1 MLDTNGHDGIV
12 GSDEDINRR
21 QEVFGKNS
29 VVLPSITPFLDLYAQ
44 QFEDSNIVLLIIA
57 AAVYLAFSFFGS
69 QTIETMKDGTVQA
82 APESSYIE
90 TLTIYVGV
98 VFATSIAAAADYV

>member
-1 MLDTNGHDGIV
+1 LDTNSHDGIV
-12 GSDEDINRR
+12 GSDEDIKRR
-21 QEVFGKNS
+21 QQVFGRNNVS
-29 VVLPSITPFLDLYAQ
+29 LPSITPFLDLYAQ

-57 AAVYLAFSFFGS
+57 AAVYLAFSLFAE
-69 QTIETMKDGTVQA
+69 QEA
-82 APESSYIE
+82 SYIE

>member
-1 MLDTNGHDGIV
+1 MDTNGHDGIV
-12 GSDEDINRR
+12 GSEEDIKRR
-21 QEVFGKNS
+21 QQVFSKNA

-44 QFEDSNIVLLIIA
+44 QFEDPNIVLLIIA
-57 AAVYLAFSFFGS
+57 AAVYLAFSLYA
-69 QTIETMKDGTVQA
+69 EMA
-82 APESSYIE
+82 ASYIE